1 MAYIWRFLKGSEPK
15 DDPPPPTSEEPWR
28 KVPWGDREKDLQ
40 FVRDYQPHKEV
51 KHLRILLHGP
61 PGAGKSSFINSVD
74 STLRGT
80 IATRALAEA
89 NSTNSFTKKYRSYQ
103 IQRGGPEN
111 FYPFVFTD
119 TMGLEKDTNRG
130 VCVEDIKLAM
140 KGHVKEG
147 YKFNASSPLSES
159 DSHNK
164 KSPTLDDKVH
174 ILVCVVPATT
184 VNILADE
191 SVKKIRDVRAA
202 ASDMGIP
209 QVAVLTKIDEAC
221 PEVKKDI
228 INVYKSKY
236 LKEQME
242 AVSVLLGIPLNCIFL
257 VKNYHSEIETD
268 DKTDSLILS
277 ALKKMID
284 YGEDFLNDIQ
294 PTNT

>member
-1 MAYIWRFLKGSEPK
+1 M
-15 DDPPPPTSEEPWR
+15 PTFAFGFPASEEPWR

-74 STLRGT
+74 GTLRGT
-80 IATRALAEA
+80 IATRALAE
-89 NSTNSFTKKYRSYQ
+89 TNAADSFTKKYRSYQ

-119 TMGLEKDTNRG
+119 TMGLEKDTDRG

-147 YKFNASSPLSES
+147 YKFNARSPLSES
-159 DSHNK
+159 DPHYE

-174 ILVCVVPATT
+174 VLVCIVASDT
-184 VNILADE
+184 VNILDDE
-191 SVKKIRDVRAA
+191 SLRKIRDVRAA
-202 ASDMGIP
+202 ASERGIP

-221 PEVKKDI
+221 PKVKKDI
-228 INVYKSKY
+228 KNVYKSKY
-236 LKEQME
+236 LKKQME
-242 AVSVLLGIPLNCIFL
+242 DVSVLLGIPLNCIFL
-257 VKNYHSEIETD
+257 VKNYHSETETD
-268 DKTDSLILS
+268 DDTDSLILS